1 MGKKVVYTAD
11 HNNPE
16 TLKASSR
23 GRTEKDLDEE
33 VHSEEVE
40 NAAEWNNEDPDDR
53 VHKSGRKKTIELK
66 AEDNPRDP
74 DDLVHENG
82 DEEDE

>member
-1 MGKKVVYTAD
+1 MRKKPLIPRDNEKPASPSRTTGA
-11 HNNPE
+11 HPE
-16 TLKASSR
+16 R
-23 GRTEKDLDEE
+23 DPDEH
-33 VHSEEVE
+33 VHSGELEIG
-40 NAAEWNNEDPDDR
+40 AEQDNEDPDDR
-53 VHKSGRKKTIELK
+53 VHKSGWKKTIELK

>member
-1 MGKKVVYTAD
+1 MGKKVVHPAD
-11 HNNPE
+11 HNNPGSF
-16 TLKASSR
+16 KATSR
-23 GRTEKDLDEE
+23 GRTERDLDEE
-33 VHSEEVE
+33 VHSDELE
-40 NAAEWNNEDPDDR
+40 NAAERSNEDPDDR